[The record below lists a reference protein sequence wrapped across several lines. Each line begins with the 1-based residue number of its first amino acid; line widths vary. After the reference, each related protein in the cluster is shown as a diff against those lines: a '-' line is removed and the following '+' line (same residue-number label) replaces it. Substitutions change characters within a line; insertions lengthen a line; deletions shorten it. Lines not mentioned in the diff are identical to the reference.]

1 MIEVTEA
8 KTDREIKEFIRFPFD
23 LYKND
28 PFYSPELIKDQKEH
42 FSPANPFF
50 RNADVKFLL
59 ARAGGKTVGRV
70 TSIVNQQH
78 IRFHNEKAGFF
89 GFFESRNDPAIANI
103 LLDTVSKDLG
113 EAGMTVMRGPMD
125 FSTNEQC
132 GFLIEGFHE
141 PPMLMTPY
149 NPPYYPELMQQCG
162 MTKAKDL
169 LAFIVDV
176 PEELPEKVLR
186 VARLAERRGIKIRR
200 VEKKRFSEELRA
212 FKDVYNDAWN
222 TNWGFIPLTDDDLEY
237 LGKRLKPI
245 APPEMTLIAE
255 KDGDPVGF
263 LGLLPDFNLLL
274 RKMKG
279 RLNAISILKALY
291 YQRTI
296 TDLRLLLLGVK
307 SAYRHRGVD
316 ALMFREAFKA
326 ARKRHKR
333 VEMSWILEDNE
344 PVIRIIEM
352 FGSSLYKKYRIYEKT
367 I

>member
-8 KTDREIKEFIRFPFD
+8 KTDREIKEFIKFPFE

-50 RNADVKFLL
+50 RNAAVRFFL
-59 ARAGGKTVGRV
+59 ARKGGKTVGRV
-70 TSIVNQQH
+70 TSIINQQH
-78 IRFHNEKAGFF
+78 IGFHNEKAGFF
-89 GFFESRNDPAIANI
+89 GFFESRNDPDIADI
-103 LLDTVSKDLG
+103 LLDTVSKDLM

-132 GFLIEGFHE
+132 GFLMEGFQE
-141 PPMLMTPY
+141 APMLMTPY
-149 NPPYYPELMQQCG
+149 NPPYYPELMQQYG

-169 LAFIVDV
+169 LAFIVDI
-176 PEELPEKVLR
+176 PGELPEKVLR
-186 VARLAERRGIKIRR
+186 VAALAERRGIKIRQI
-200 VEKKRFSEELRA
+200 EKKRFSKELLA
-212 FKDVYNDAWN
+212 FKEVYNDAWN

-263 LGLLPDFNLLL
+263 LGLLPDFNILL

-307 SAYRHRGVD
+307 SEYRHRGVD

-333 VEMSWILEDNE
+333 VEMSWILEDNA

>member
-8 KTDREIKEFIRFPFD
+8 KTDREIKEFIKFPFE

-50 RNADVKFLL
+50 KNAAVRFFL
-59 ARAGGKTVGRV
+59 ARKGGKTVGRV
-70 TSIVNQQH
+70 TSIINQQH

-89 GFFESRNDPAIANI
+89 GFFESHNDPDIANI
-103 LLDTVSKDLG
+103 LLDTVSKDLM

-132 GFLIEGFHE
+132 GFLMEGFQ
-141 PPMLMTPY
+141 Y
-149 NPPYYPELMQQCG
+149 NPPYYSSLMQQCG

-169 LAFIVDV
+169 LAFIVDI
-176 PEELPEKVLR
+176 PEKLPEKVLR
-186 VARLAERRGIKIRR
+186 VARLAERRGIKIRQI
-200 VEKKRFSEELRA
+200 EKKRFSEELHA
-212 FKDVYNDAWN
+212 FKEVYNDAWN

-255 KDGDPVGF
+255 KDGEPVGF
-263 LGLLPDFNLLL
+263 LGLLPDFNFLL

-279 RLNAISILKALY
+279 RLTAISILKALY

-307 SAYRHRGVD
+307 SEYRHRGVD
-316 ALMFREAFKA
+316 ALMFKEAFKA

-352 FGSSLYKKYRIYEKT
+352 FGSNLYKKYRIYEKT